1 MRWLVLILL
10 VVSPS
15 CGPEKRPPPQPST
28 LPAKTVHLHLPGIG
42 GYRSIDRMFLQG
54 LQQGGLDAEF
64 RPYDWT
70 ENDPGLGALL
80 TTEMHTTEA
89 TKVAQMLAQLARE
102 NPHAKLTVSVHSGG
116 AGIIVW
122 ALEQMP
128 DDFQIES
135 LLLLSPALSP
145 QYDLSKAMRHV
156 RGKVY
161 AFYSPYDV
169 AVLGI
174 GTHMFGTIDGVK
186 TDAAGKAGFAKP
198 KGADESQYAKLVQVP
213 YDSSWVRVGNIGDHI
228 GTLSRPFAR
237 RVVAPLL
244 LTGNL
249 PKITSEPLKTPAT
262 LPTGAPPTPP
272 GATTTPAIPTPAQ

>member
-1 MRWLVLILL
+1 
-10 VVSPS
+10 
-15 CGPEKRPPPQPST
+15 
-28 LPAKTVHLHLPGIG
+28 
-42 GYRSIDRMFLQG
+42 
-54 LQQGGLDAEF
+54 
-64 RPYDWT
+64 
-70 ENDPGLGALL
+70 
-80 TTEMHTTEA
+80 MHTTEA
-89 TKVAQMLAQLARE
+89 KMVADLVQQLARE

-122 ALEQMP
+122 ALEQLP
-128 DDFQIES
+128 DDVKIDS

-145 QYDLSKAMRHV
+145 QYDLSKALRHV

-169 AVLGI
+169 AILGI

-186 TDAAGKAGFAKP
+186 TDAAGKTGFAKP
-198 KGADESQYAKLVQVP
+198 AGADDAQYAKLVQVP

-249 PKITSEPLKTPAT
+249 PQITSESLKTPAT

-272 GATTTPAIPTPAQ
+272 GATTMPAIPTAAQ